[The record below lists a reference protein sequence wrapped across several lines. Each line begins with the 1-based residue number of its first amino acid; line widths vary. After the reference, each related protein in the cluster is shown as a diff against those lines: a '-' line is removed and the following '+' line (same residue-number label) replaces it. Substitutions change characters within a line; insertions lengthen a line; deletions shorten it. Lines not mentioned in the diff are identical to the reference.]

1 MGDKVME
8 YTESVDSITIDSPE
22 VQLSKKVYKI
32 VKGYRVVNY
41 LP

>member
-22 VQLSKKVYKI
+22 VQLSKKYIK
-32 VKGYRVVNY
+32 
-41 LP
+41 